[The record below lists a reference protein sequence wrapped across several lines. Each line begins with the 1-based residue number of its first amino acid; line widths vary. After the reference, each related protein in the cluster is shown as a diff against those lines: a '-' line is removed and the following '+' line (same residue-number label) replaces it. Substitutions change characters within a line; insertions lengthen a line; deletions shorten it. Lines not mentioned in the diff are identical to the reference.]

1 MVADEGVLYEPDDR
15 CPPLVS
21 VGVAFQGVLLVLA
34 PTVLCV
40 TVIAQAGYEGDSYLL
55 WAIFAA
61 LIISGIITALQAS
74 RLGRFG
80 TRHLL
85 ITGAT
90 PNFIA
95 ISITALAE
103 GGPGLLASLM
113 VAAALLQ
120 FALAAWLPL
129 LRRIITPVVSGTV
142 IMLIATV
149 VFPIAFE
156 RMEEIPEGAPLV
168 AGPAITLTTLVVA
181 VAMGLRAT
189 GVWRLWSTLIAIV
202 AGCVVAVALGAYDVQ
217 RVVGAPWVGIPSPVL
232 PGFDLTPGLEFWSLL
247 PMFLVV
253 SLAVAIKASG
263 SSVIMQR
270 VSWRRPR
277 VPDFRLV
284 QGGIN
289 ANGVGTLLS
298 GIAGIQPTIPYEGVT
313 SSLTNLTGV
322 ASRSAGYI
330 AAAMLVGLAF
340 LPKLTALLL
349 TIPSPVLGT
358 YLLLVMGM
366 IFVEGMKTVAQDSLE
381 YRKVLVAGVALSIG
395 VGLQSQAL
403 FADLL
408 DGAWSTLLN
417 NGITAGALA
426 AILMTSFLELTSP
439 RRRRLQVDLDISA
452 LPKIDEFL
460 REVAA
465 KLGWNDA
472 SSNRLRFA
480 GEEALASLLQDGEE
494 GQEASARRLT
504 ILARPASGEVELEF
518 LAVFDD
524 ENIEDRLAYLSEQAE
539 VPEVHEI
546 PLRLLRHYATAV
558 RHRKYHGIDIITVQI
573 EGSR

>member
-1 MVADEGVLYEPDDR
+1 MIAILLSCARRRASSARLPGRSHLAADDGVLYEPDDR

-21 VGVAFQGVLLVLA
+21 MGVAFQGVLLVLA

-40 TVIAQAGYEGDSYLL
+40 TVIAQAGYEGDRYLL

-61 LIISGIITALQAS
+61 LIVSGIITALQAS

-85 ITGAT
+85 ITGVT

-156 RMEEIPEGAPLV
+156 RMEEIPEGAPLL
-168 AGPAITLTTLVVA
+168 AAPAITLTTLVVA
-181 VAMGLRAT
+181 VAVGLRAR
-189 GVWRLWSTLIAIV
+189 GVLRLWSTLVGIAAGCIV
-202 AGCVVAVALGAYDVQ
+202 AAAFGAYDVQ
-217 RVVGAPWVGIPSPVL
+217 RVVDAPWVGVPSPEL
-232 PGFDLTPGLEFWSLL
+232 PGLDLTLSLEFWSLL
-247 PMFLVV
+247 PMFLIV
-253 SLAVAIKASG
+253 SLAVAIKTTG

-277 VPDFRLV
+277 VTDFRLV
-284 QGGIN
+284 QGAIN
-289 ANGVGTLLS
+289 ANGAGTLLS

-313 SSLTNLTGV
+313 ASLTNLTGV
-322 ASRSAGYI
+322 ASRRAGYI

-358 YLLLVMGM
+358 YLLLGH
-366 IFVEGMKTVAQDSLE
+366 GH
-381 YRKVLVAGVALSIG
+381 
-395 VGLQSQAL
+395 
-403 FADLL
+403 
-408 DGAWSTLLN
+408 
-417 NGITAGALA
+417 
-426 AILMTSFLELTSP
+426 
-439 RRRRLQVDLDISA
+439 
-452 LPKIDEFL
+452 
-460 REVAA
+460 
-465 KLGWNDA
+465 
-472 SSNRLRFA
+472 RLR
-480 GEEALASLLQDGEE
+480 GGHEDGGP
-494 GQEASARRLT
+494 GQ
-504 ILARPASGEVELEF
+504 P
-518 LAVFDD
+518 
-524 ENIEDRLAYLSEQAE
+524 
-539 VPEVHEI
+539 
-546 PLRLLRHYATAV
+546 
-558 RHRKYHGIDIITVQI
+558 
-573 EGSR
+573 